1 MRKLNIFLLCTLS
14 GLLVFNVIALIGA
27 LSTDQPVTHT
37 VIGIAVIVAVLVLT
51 KLPLEVLR
59 TRRFAK
65 ALAAHPA
72 PWLVERGC
80 ESFVWKVVGQTYEDA
95 FAVCCLKTIYS
106 IDTEEHDAKRK
117 PIKLPLAFL
126 KDQFEIVDDPRVFKH
141 HEHA

>member
-1 MRKLNIFLLCTLS
+1 MS
-14 GLLVFNVIALIGA
+14 LLVVINAVALIGA
-27 LSTDQPVTHT
+27 LSTDQPVTHA
-37 VIGIAVIVAVLVLT
+37 VIGIAVAVVMLVLT
-51 KLPLEVLR
+51 KVPLEVLR

-126 KDQFEIVDDPRVFKH
+126 KNRFEIVDDPRVFAAWEKTK
-141 HEHA
+141 ESQP